1 MRWLSSLGLKVE
13 PAFVG
18 LACQALSNVVE
29 VNGVFLFSA
38 SFFGSCVAS
47 NRVGYSTE
55 ESVYRNS
62 VGRLGLVVFGL
73 VAAFLSS
80 EHQHSDHAAYVPRRQ
95 VPSQL
100 IAADPKVNHLC

>member
-1 MRWLSSLGLKVE
+1 MLWLSSLVLKVE
-13 PAFVG
+13 PACVG
-18 LACQALSNVVE
+18 LACHILSNVVQ

-38 SFFGSCVAS
+38 SFFGSCVDS
-47 NRVGYSTE
+47 SPVGYSIE
-55 ESVYRNS
+55 ECVYRNG

-80 EHQHSDHAAYVPRRQ
+80 EHQHSDHASYVPRRQ

-100 IAADPKVNHLC
+100 IAADPRVNHLC